1 MANSER
7 KKLNREERRSLDIEI
22 DFLARLTRRAP
33 DYVEALEVLAHDYTL
48 RGRYADG
55 LQVDERLA
63 NLRPE
68 NPLVHYNLACSYALT
83 DQPELAFESLNRAID
98 RGYREFRWL
107 AQDPDLATFRKHPL
121 YRKLR
126 GRIRAMQVPV
136 D

>member
-7 KKLNREERRSLDIEI
+7 KKLSREERRSLDIEI
-22 DFLARLTRRAP
+22 DFLARLIRRAP

-48 RGRYADG
+48 RGRYVDG
-55 LQVDERLA
+55 LEVDERLA
-63 NLRPE
+63 SLRPE

-98 RGYREFRWL
+98 CGYREFHWL
-107 AQDPDLATFRKHPL
+107 ARDPDLAKFRKHPL

-126 GRIRAMQVPV
+126 TRIRAMRVPV
-136 D
+136 E